1 MYSTAT
7 LSAYDVLSNI
17 HVSASV
23 RQYDGVT
30 LGQSCEFHWE
40 TTVPGEGECEP
51 GQWLREAL
59 LALIEV
65 L

>member
-7 LSAYDVLSNI
+7 VATYDVLDQI
-17 HVSASV
+17 HVSATM

-30 LGQSCEFHWE
+30 LGVSTEFHWE
-40 TTVPGEGECEP
+40 TTVPGEGVCEP

>member
-7 LSAYDVLSNI
+7 LSAYDVMDRI
-17 HVSASV
+17 HVAATL
-23 RQYDGVT
+23 RQYDGAT
-30 LGQSCEFHWE
+30 LGQSVEFRWE